1 MLPAAST
8 GNSTSTARD
17 PNRRGVLS
25 GPLEV
30 VADLKEPVSALKARM
45 IEKAFEAGFIFDPAE
60 ER

>member
-1 MLPAAST
+1 M
-8 GNSTSTARD
+8 RD
-17 PNRRGVLS
+17 PSRGGMAH

-45 IEKAFEAGFIFDPAE
+45 VQKAVEAGFILDDDGQ